1 MSTDEKDAKRVEL
14 AFEFNMGDAT
24 AAHRRSEGDINTAI
38 DIFNT
43 PKTDV
48 AYNGYR
54 MVEMS
59 PTTTSITPMEFVV
72 PALTDYV
79 DLGRSY
85 FQLKLRLKNTDNT
98 NVVAA
103 SNHIVNNLAHSIIK
117 YISMRL
123 NGVLISPQTDTYPYK
138 AFFETLLNYNR
149 DEGET
154 ILAPQ
159 GWMNVFDVPA
169 RLEVTD
175 AGDDTLKVTGHSDAQ
190 KVNRALLETA
200 TGDYVGKTHWLVFKP
215 HLEVFHTGKVLVPNT
230 EIKIQFHFND
240 PDFWTYGRNLGQTT
254 NKKLRLLPEDIEIK
268 FILCQLRLNQAVYKG
283 LAFERANKPAV
294 VYPVVRSEI
303 RTYTFQGTTDN
314 WEETNIF
321 QGRIPDR
328 MIVGLLDAKAFNGDK
343 DYYPFAFQKFGLESI
358 KQIVRGEEYPY
369 ETLQLNG
376 TNSTRDKLGFFRF
389 VLASGA
395 RKKSVPTMLQPSDW
409 GQSKNCTLFMFDNV
423 ASGDA
428 DSRMLNPR
436 QSGDLQ
442 LKIKFNTAPGKVIT
456 VLIFGEFENLM
467 EVDRFGAVL
476 YNIYERN
483 L

>member
-1 MSTDEKDAKRVEL
+1 
-14 AFEFNMGDAT
+14 MGDAT
-24 AAHRRSEGDINTAI
+24 AAHNKSDSDINPAI
-38 DIFNT
+38 DIFDT
-43 PKTDV
+43 PSTDV

-54 MVEMS
+54 MVEIS
-59 PTTTSITPMEFVV
+59 PTTTGITPMEFVV

-85 FQLKLRLKNTDNT
+85 FQLKLNLKYTDNS
-98 NVVAA
+98 NVAA
-103 SNHIVNNLAHSIIK
+103 ADNHIVNNMAHSIIK

-123 NGVLISPQTDTYPYK
+123 NGVLISPQTDTYAYK

-159 GWMNVFDVPA
+159 GWINAFDVPA
-169 RLEVTD
+169 RLQIVGTGNDALNDTSHTD
-175 AGDDTLKVTGHSDAQ
+175 NQ
-190 KVNRALLETA
+190 KANRGLLQAA
-200 TGDYVGKTHWLVFKP
+200 TRLYVGKTHWLMFQP

-240 PDFWTYGRNLGQTT
+240 PNFWTYGRNKETS
-254 NKKLRLLPEDIEIK
+254 NKNIRLLSQDIEIK
-268 FILCQLRLNQAVYKG
+268 FILCQLRLNQNVYKG
-283 LAFERANKPAV
+283 LSVQRASKPAA
-294 VYPVVRSEI
+294 VYPMVRSEI

-314 WEETNIF
+314 WEENNIF

-395 RKKSVPTMLQPSDW
+395 SKKSVPTMIKPSDW
-409 GQSKNCTLFMFDNV
+409 GQGKNCTLFMFDNV
-423 ASGDA
+423 PSGDA
-428 DSRMLNPR
+428 DSQMLNPR